1 MFFKTCVSKSFSQI
15 YILSDGEKDTFGET
29 VEHRGYEQGL
39 GFESLSHHVLTVWQ
53 RRSHLP
59 LRLRHFRNGE
69 HEATSQ
75 G

>member
-53 RRSHLP
+53 
-59 LRLRHFRNGE
+59 
-69 HEATSQ
+69 
-75 G
+75 